1 MIKEIF
7 GIPEEPFKRN
17 KLTLLKQQADIK
29 TVLLMHARQGGL
41 NIVIGEPGTGK
52 SILRN
57 DLEAM
62 AQTDKS
68 LVLACIQRTM
78 HTYTNILFQLINAL
92 QLTVEKGK
100 SKQME
105 KSLIEEAHRINSQGR
120 KLITIIDEAH
130 LLDLEVLRKLR
141 LLFDEFPNNHNIIL
155 FAQTELLNRLSM
167 RVYEDMK
174 SRITYSAKLYPLN
187 QEQMMEYI
195 FKEIQDAELPANVFD
210 ENAIDLIIRS
220 VDGNLRLCRNLCYGS
235 LVETVHAKQKIV
247 TNQMVNRVLIQPH
260 WRSHEELITGGV

>member
-78 HTYTNILFQLINAL
+78 HTLIND
-92 QLTVEKGK
+92 
-100 SKQME
+100 
-105 KSLIEEAHRINSQGR
+105 N
-120 KLITIIDEAH
+120 
-130 LLDLEVLRKLR
+130 
-141 LLFDEFPNNHNIIL
+141 
-155 FAQTELLNRLSM
+155 
-167 RVYEDMK
+167 
-174 SRITYSAKLYPLN
+174 
-187 QEQMMEYI
+187 
-195 FKEIQDAELPANVFD
+195 
-210 ENAIDLIIRS
+210 
-220 VDGNLRLCRNLCYGS
+220 
-235 LVETVHAKQKIV
+235 
-247 TNQMVNRVLIQPH
+247 
-260 WRSHEELITGGV
+260 